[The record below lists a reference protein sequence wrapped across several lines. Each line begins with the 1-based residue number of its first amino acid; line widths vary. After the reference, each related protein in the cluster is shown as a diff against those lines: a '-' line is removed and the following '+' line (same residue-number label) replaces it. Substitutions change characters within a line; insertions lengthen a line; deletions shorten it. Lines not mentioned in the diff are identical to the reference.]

1 MIPRVVVDKHMAKYY
16 MKHSSMDRFTKE
28 YTDID
33 KTSPKAY
40 QRVCVSDQLL
50 IQDALPTGA
59 MRHAARC
66 AFADSF
72 VGGQAAQN

>member
-40 QRVCVSDQLL
+40 SL
-50 IQDALPTGA
+50 
-59 MRHAARC
+59 
-66 AFADSF
+66 
-72 VGGQAAQN
+72 